1 MGMTKLQFDTAVEQ
15 LQQNQRPDGEWLEIH
30 ARIVTAA
37 CFVIK
42 QRQGVSDD
50 AEWTVP
56 PEPELLAMVGEFL
69 ADLSATAQETETHR
83 RKSQNG
89 KDDAPLTRPH
99 PAPLAALS
107 ACLAQWFQRAPCH
120 GSYGLSGKLLS
131 AAL

>member
-69 ADLSATAQETETHR
+69 ADLSAIQ
-83 RKSQNG
+83 RKRLKHIAESLRME
-89 KDDAPLTRPH
+89 KMTLH
-99 PAPLAALS
+99 
-107 ACLAQWFQRAPCH
+107 
-120 GSYGLSGKLLS
+120 
-131 AAL
+131 

>member
-1 MGMTKLQFDTAVEQ
+1 MASRADEGPREKKRMRMTEQQFEIAVEQ

-56 PEPELLAMVGEFL
+56 PERELLAMVREFL
-69 ADLSATAQETETHR
+69 ADLSAI
-83 RKSQNG
+83 
-89 KDDAPLTRPH
+89 
-99 PAPLAALS
+99 
-107 ACLAQWFQRAPCH
+107 QRMSLKRIAESLRMEKTTLH
-120 GSYGLSGKLLS
+120 
-131 AAL
+131 